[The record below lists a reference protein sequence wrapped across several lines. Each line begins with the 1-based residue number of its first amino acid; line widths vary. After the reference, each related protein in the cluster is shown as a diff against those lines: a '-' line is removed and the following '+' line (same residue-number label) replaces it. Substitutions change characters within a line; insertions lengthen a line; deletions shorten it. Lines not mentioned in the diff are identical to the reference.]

1 MGKTF
6 RINDYLKLLKDDLNK
21 LDLVTDRAVKKL
33 MLNDYERKLQ
43 HISSEYVLKDADM
56 KLVQEI
62 SILIK
67 QISSVKPIQV
77 IKE

>member
-6 RINDYLKLLKDDLNK
+6 KINDYLKLLKDDLMQ

-43 HISSEYVLKDADM
+43 HISNEYSLKDSDM
-56 KLVQEI
+56 RLVREI
-62 SILIK
+62 SVLIK
-67 QISSVKPIQV
+67 KLNETLSLNV
-77 IKE
+77 IRE